1 MSELTAQQLAEACA
15 EAMYS
20 RDGAS
25 QMLGMQ
31 IEAVGPGTAVLS
43 MTVRPD
49 MVNGHH
55 ICHGGLI
62 FTLADS
68 TFAFACNSYNRV
80 TVAAGC
86 SIEYL
91 APARLGDRL
100 TATGQERSLSG
111 RSGVYDIQVTN
122 QDGTLIAL
130 FRGKSARIQGQLID
144 TGEQPT

>member
-144 TGEQPT
+144 TGEQPA

>member
-49 MVNGHH
+49 MVNGHQ

-144 TGEQPT
+144 TGEQPA

>member
-49 MVNGHH
+49 MVNGHQ

-122 QDGTLIAL
+122 QEGTLIAL

-144 TGEQPT
+144 TGEQST